1 MCQVFV
7 YLNFQPCFPII
18 RCCRGGGG
26 GGGGGGGEQAR
37 SSLLSQTIN
46 YYISPKSKVFGDF
59 LTIFKVSNLG
69 ENNLI

>member
-1 MCQVFV
+1 MRCVSSICVFK
-7 YLNFQPCFPII
+7 FSAMFPDNQMLS
-18 RCCRGGGG
+18 
-26 GGGGGGGEQAR
+26 GGGGGGEQAG